1 MFTSIVQDLKG
12 LLSSDSILKESKK
25 LNELIH
31 QYKQLK
37 NQSNNNEDVN
47 QLLAGDLINELSK
60 QLAKEKEIQK
70 KQSEAVREQKEIL
83 IQELEELI
91 QNEQNI
97 GKAFATLKSIRE
109 SWTNLSEKSPLE
121 QKDVDKKFTK
131 QLEDFY
137 YNINIYKAIQ
147 EHDLKR
153 NQQRKKVIL
162 DKLKKATSNETSKDL
177 ILAIKQLRAEWEG
190 IGPVKKEL
198 QDEFWTEYRNLL
210 DTLYSNFKDFKASE
224 KEEQL
229 DNLNKKLAVI
239 QYLKSIDVSEL
250 KTARDW
256 KSKVKRVLKKQEEWK
271 SIGFVPKDSKD
282 DIWKSYRSAC
292 DAFFEARKS
301 FHDEQKKVFKANKA
315 LKHALCKKA
324 EELLQSESTYE
335 LTKEFIEMQSKW
347 KEIGPVHQRDEQYL
361 WHKFQNTCN
370 NFFQQKKSF
379 KKQLDAEKDS
389 LNIEKETIIKDLNE
403 TSIESEKQ
411 LLEHLSLWWK
421 TNRDY
426 TRKSNQLEG
435 LFHEVLESK
444 LNNKTAQEFEN
455 ENIQSKIGIYRNFND
470 DGAMLSKERST
481 IQDKIT
487 SLQKDV
493 AQYENNLSFFGNT
506 ERSEALMRDVYLKMD
521 NLNDQIKALKDQIR
535 LINSSLNK

>member
-37 NQSNNNEDVN
+37 NQNDDNEDVN
-47 QLLAGDLINELSK
+47 QLLASDLINELSK
-60 QLAKEKEIQK
+60 KLAKEKETQK
-70 KQSEAVREQKEIL
+70 KQSETVREQKEIL
-83 IQELEELI
+83 IQQLEELI

-97 GKAFATLKSIRE
+97 GKAFANLKSIRE

-131 QLEDFY
+131 KLEDFY

-147 EHDLKR
+147 DHDLKR

-162 DKLKKATSNETSKDL
+162 EKLEKVTSSETSKDL
-177 ILAIKQLRAEWEG
+177 ILTIKQLRAEWES
-190 IGPVKKEL
+190 IGPVTKEL
-198 QDEFWTEYRNLL
+198 QDEFWAEYRNLL
-210 DTLYSNFKDFKASE
+210 DTLYSSFKDFKASE
-224 KEEQL
+224 KEDQIV
-229 DNLNKKLAVI
+229 NLNKKLALI
-239 QYLKSIDVSEL
+239 QYLKEIDVSEL
-250 KTARDW
+250 KTVRDW
-256 KSKVKRVLKKQEEWK
+256 KLKVKTVLNKQEEWK
-271 SIGFVPKDSKD
+271 SIGFVPKNSKD
-282 DIWKSYRSAC
+282 DLWKSYRTAC
-292 DAFFEARKS
+292 DVFFEAKKV
-301 FHDEQKKVFKANKA
+301 FYDEQKKVFKANKA

-324 EELLQSESTYE
+324 EELLQSENAYE
-335 LTKEFIEMQSKW
+335 LTKEFIDMQSQW
-347 KEIGPVHQRDEQYL
+347 KKIGPVHQRDEQYL

-370 NFFQQKKSF
+370 NFFQQKKDS

-389 LNIEKETIIKDLNE
+389 LNIEKEAIINGLKE
-403 TSIESEKQ
+403 TSIDSEQQ

-426 TRKSNQLEG
+426 TRRSNQLQG
-435 LFHEVLESK
+435 QFHEVLESK

-455 ENIQSKIGIYRNFND
+455 ENIQSKIGIYKEFND
-470 DGAMLSKERST
+470 DGVMLSKERRI

-487 SLQKDV
+487 ALQKDIS
-493 AQYENNLSFFGNT
+493 QYENNLSFFGNT
-506 ERSEALMRDVYLKMD
+506 KGADALMKDVYLKMD
-521 NLNDQIKALKDQIR
+521 SLNSQITVLKDQLK
-535 LINSSLNK
+535 LIKTSLK

>member
-12 LLSSDSILKESKK
+12 LLSSDSILNESKK

-37 NQSNNNEDVN
+37 NQNDDNENVN
-47 QLLAGDLINELSK
+47 QLLASDLINELSK
-60 QLAKEKEIQK
+60 KLAKEKETQR
-70 KQSEAVREQKEIL
+70 KQSETVREQKEIL
-83 IQELEELI
+83 IQQLEELI

-97 GKAFATLKSIRE
+97 GKAFANLKSIRE

-131 QLEDFY
+131 KLEDFY

-162 DKLKKATSNETSKDL
+162 EKLEKATSTETSKNL
-177 ILAIKQLRAEWEG
+177 ILAIKQLRAEWES
-190 IGPVKKEL
+190 IGPVTKEL

-210 DTLYSNFKDFKASE
+210 DTLYSNFKDFKTSE
-224 KEEQL
+224 KEEQIV
-229 DNLNKKLAVI
+229 NLNKKLALI
-239 QYLKSIDVSEL
+239 QYLKEIDFSEL
-250 KTARDW
+250 KTVRDW
-256 KSKVKRVLKKQEEWK
+256 KSKVKKVLNKQEEWK

-282 DIWKSYRSAC
+282 DLWKSYRSAC
-292 DAFFEARKS
+292 DVFFEAKKV
-301 FHDEQKKVFKANKA
+301 FFDKQKKVFKANKA
-315 LKHALCKKA
+315 LKNALCKKA
-324 EELLQSESTYE
+324 EELLQSENAYE
-335 LTKEFIEMQSKW
+335 LTKEFIDMQSQW
-347 KEIGPVHQRDEQYL
+347 KKIGPVHQRDEQYL

-370 NFFQQKKSF
+370 NFFQQKKDS
-379 KKQLDAEKDS
+379 KKQLDAEKDAI
-389 LNIEKETIIKDLNE
+389 NIEKEAIINGLKE
-403 TSIESEKQ
+403 TSIDSEQQ

-426 TRKSNQLEG
+426 TRRSNQLQG
-435 LFHEVLESK
+435 QFHEVLESK

-455 ENIQSKIGIYRNFND
+455 ENIQSKIGIYKEFND
-470 DGAMLSKERST
+470 DGVMLSKERRI

-487 SLQKDV
+487 ALQKDIS
-493 AQYENNLSFFGNT
+493 QYENNLSFFGNT
-506 ERSEALMRDVYLKMD
+506 KGADALMKDVYLKMD
-521 NLNDQIKALKDQIR
+521 SLNSQITVLKDQLK
-535 LINSSLNK
+535 LIKTSLK

>member
-12 LLSSDSILKESKK
+12 LLSSDSILNESKK

-37 NQSNNNEDVN
+37 NQNDDNENVN
-47 QLLAGDLINELSK
+47 QLLASDLINELSK
-60 QLAKEKEIQK
+60 KLAKEKETQK
-70 KQSEAVREQKEIL
+70 KQSETVREQKEIL
-83 IQELEELI
+83 IQQLEELI

-97 GKAFATLKSIRE
+97 GKAFANLKSIRE

-131 QLEDFY
+131 KLEDFY

-162 DKLKKATSNETSKDL
+162 EKLEKATSTETSKNL
-177 ILAIKQLRAEWEG
+177 ILAIKQLRAEWES
-190 IGPVKKEL
+190 IGPVTKEL

-210 DTLYSNFKDFKASE
+210 DTLYSNFKDFKTSE
-224 KEEQL
+224 KEEQIV
-229 DNLNKKLAVI
+229 NLNKKLALI
-239 QYLKSIDVSEL
+239 QYLKEIDFSEL
-250 KTARDW
+250 KTVRDW
-256 KSKVKRVLKKQEEWK
+256 KSKVKKVLNKQEEWK

-282 DIWKSYRSAC
+282 DLWKSYRSAC
-292 DAFFEARKS
+292 DVFFEAKKV
-301 FHDEQKKVFKANKA
+301 FFDKQKKVFKANKA
-315 LKHALCKKA
+315 LKNALCKKA
-324 EELLQSESTYE
+324 EELLQSENAYE
-335 LTKEFIEMQSKW
+335 LTKEFIDMQSQW
-347 KEIGPVHQRDEQYL
+347 KKIGPVHQRDEQYL

-370 NFFQQKKSF
+370 NFFQQKKDS
-379 KKQLDAEKDS
+379 KKQLDAEKDAI
-389 LNIEKETIIKDLNE
+389 NIEKEAIINGLKE
-403 TSIESEKQ
+403 TSIDSEQQ

-426 TRKSNQLEG
+426 TRRSNQLQG
-435 LFHEVLESK
+435 QFHEVLESK

-455 ENIQSKIGIYRNFND
+455 ENIQSKIGIYKEFND
-470 DGAMLSKERST
+470 DGVMLSKERRI

-487 SLQKDV
+487 ALQKDIS
-493 AQYENNLSFFGNT
+493 QYENNLSFFGNT
-506 ERSEALMRDVYLKMD
+506 KGADALMKDVYLKMD
-521 NLNDQIKALKDQIR
+521 SLNSQITVLKDQLK
-535 LINSSLNK
+535 LIKTSLK